1 MQIVSAFFLIRPF
14 HKLRSRSQGGE
25 SMCCFQ
31 SAGNTG
37 HMARETDE
45 GKKNLSWYCTK
56 PCCPQSSCSVETW
69 PLTEEAKRK
78 LEIETGVLHLSD
90 MWFFSLGNKVISGHL
105 REVWG
110 SVHREH
116 RYQRLRWLGRVVRMG
131 PQRLPIQVL
140 LGWIEG
146 KRPRGRSRRT

>member
-1 MQIVSAFFLIRPF
+1 VHFSSSDRSINCEVDHRVGKACAVFRALEIQGIWRE
-14 HKLRSRSQGGE
+14 KL
-25 SMCCFQ
+25 MK
-31 SAGNTG
+31 
-37 HMARETDE
+37 
-45 GKKNLSWYCTK
+45 GKKSLSWYCTK